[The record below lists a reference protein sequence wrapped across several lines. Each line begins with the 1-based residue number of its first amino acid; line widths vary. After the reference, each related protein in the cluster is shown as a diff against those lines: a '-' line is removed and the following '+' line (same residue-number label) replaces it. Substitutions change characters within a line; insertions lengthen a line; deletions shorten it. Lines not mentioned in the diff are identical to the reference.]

1 MKKFKILIIDDQI
14 ENIDVLKEILED
26 QYVIYAIKDSTKVV
40 EFVKKNPPDIIL
52 LDIMMPEIDGYE
64 LCITLKKDP
73 LWAKIPIIFITADSS
88 IDSEE
93 KGLKLGAVDYIT
105 KPIKPAVVRARVE
118 THLELYSFRKEL
130 EEKVIQRTKE
140 IEDTKLQI
148 IRILGRAA
156 EFKDNETGMH
166 VIRMSHY
173 SKLIASVLFPD
184 DKKWVDLIFKA
195 APMHDI
201 GKIGIPDH
209 ILQKE
214 GSLDED
220 EWKIMKDHPN
230 FGAEI
235 IGDDKNEL
243 LRLAGEIALA
253 HHEKYDGTGYPRGL
267 KGKDIP
273 LSARIITIADVFD
286 ALTTKRPYKEAW
298 DTQTALQYMEK
309 NTGKHFDP
317 EIFAVF
323 KSIIPQVMQ
332 IKEKYSETG
341 INQNI

>member
-73 LWAKIPIIFITADSS
+73 LSSKIPIIFITADSS

-118 THLELYSFRKEL
+118 THLELYTFRREL
-130 EEKVIQRTKE
+130 EEKVLQRTKE

-173 SKLIASVLFPD
+173 SRLIASVLFPD

>member
-26 QYVIYAIKDSTKVV
+26 QYVIYAIKDSTKVA

-73 LWAKIPIIFITADSS
+73 LSSKIPIIFITADSS

-118 THLELYSFRKEL
+118 THLELYTFRREL
-130 EEKVIQRTKE
+130 EEKVLQRTKE

-173 SKLIASVLFPD
+173 SRLIASVLFPD

>member
-73 LWAKIPIIFITADSS
+73 LSSKIPIIFITADSS

>member
-26 QYVIYAIKDSTKVV
+26 QYVIYAIKDSRKVA

-73 LWAKIPIIFITADSS
+73 LWSKIPIIFITADSS

-118 THLELYSFRKEL
+118 THLELYTFRREL

-173 SKLIASVLFPD
+173 SRLIASVLFPD

-341 INQNI
+341 IN

>member
-26 QYVIYAIKDSTKVV
+26 QYVIYAIKDSTKVA

-173 SKLIASVLFPD
+173 SKLIASVLSPE

-230 FGAEI
+230 FGAKI